1 MLFSGKFVIYTSD
14 SWDIWF
20 MGVEKSNGTAW
31 KSSLADDNKSSS
43 LLEFTANGE
52 MSLIDWWDSFNDD
65 LTFAFCK
72 IS

>member
-1 MLFSGKFVIYTSD
+1 
-14 SWDIWF
+14 

-31 KSSLADDNKSSS
+31 TSSLADDNKSSS